1 LENVVGAGRPIEW
14 TDEVKAAVV
23 EEICLEI
30 AMGFS
35 LKSILAND
43 DSLPSYSS
51 FMTWI
56 SASKEFLEKYQVAID
71 IRTEIRAEEIT
82 DIADED
88 PRTYIDANGAVRI
101 DPAFIAMQ
109 KNRMDA
115 RKWEASKLK
124 PKKYGEKLN
133 VEATGKDGA
142 PLPPAVVQVYL
153 PSNGRD

>member
-1 LENVVGAGRPIEW
+1 MSAGRPVEW
-14 TDEVKAAVV
+14 TPEAKIEAVAA
-23 EEICLEI
+23 ICIKI
-30 AMGFS
+30 AQGRS
-35 LKSILAND
+35 LKSILSND
-43 DSLPSYSS
+43 DSLPSYSY

-56 SASKEFLEKYQVAID
+56 AESDEFLEKYRTAVD

-82 DIADED
+82 DIADEN
-88 PRTYIDANGAVRI
+88 PRTYIDANGAERI
-101 DPAFIAMQ
+101 DAAFVAMQ

-124 PKKYGEKLN
+124 PKKYGDKLN